1 MALSSH
7 DKASDEKAGGTS
19 SSSSSI
25 PHVKFP
31 RTTHIFDA
39 GGSGVTRDDLVLS
52 KGDAKVFYSG
62 LVVGVVSERQPEL
75 ELRHSCNPPVM
86 MMMRMMIMMT
96 SGGED

>member
-1 MALSSH
+1 MASSH
-7 DKASDEKAGGTS
+7 DNASDEKAGGTSS

-62 LVVGVVSERQPEL
+62 LVVGVVSEG
-75 ELRHSCNPPVM
+75 HSNRNWSCATLAPHSDSTLAT
-86 MMMRMMIMMT
+86 RL
-96 SGGED
+96 S